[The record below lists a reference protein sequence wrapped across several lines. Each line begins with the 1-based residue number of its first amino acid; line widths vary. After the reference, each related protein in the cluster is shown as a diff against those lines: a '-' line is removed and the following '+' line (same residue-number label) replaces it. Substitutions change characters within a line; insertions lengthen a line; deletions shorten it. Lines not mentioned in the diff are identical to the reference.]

1 MPLTAG
7 IAYSTNLHGDAR
19 NDACNS
25 KKRVNRVKT
34 ALQLVENKTEQN
46 IDENNGP
53 VVNALG
59 STLEVKTLSPERA
72 VAIENGHYPKSKCES
87 IVGPST
93 LQSLMHPLIKKT
105 FYKIIYLY

>member
-7 IAYSTNLHGDAR
+7 IAYSTNLHGNSR

-25 KKRVNRVKT
+25 KKRVNRVK
-34 ALQLVENKTEQN
+34 AFLQLGENKTEQN

-53 VVNALG
+53 LVTALG

-72 VAIENGHYPKSKCES
+72 VAIEN
-87 IVGPST
+87 
-93 LQSLMHPLIKKT
+93 
-105 FYKIIYLY
+105 